1 MAKSRTLNKK
11 ESQKNYPIYMDCNA
25 TTPIEP
31 IVLESIN
38 QWYQEECGNSG
49 SRTHEYGV
57 RAKRAVQIAR
67 EQIASIVSSN
77 PDEVIFTSG
86 ATESNNIA
94 ILGLEEFARSN
105 SKTHIISSKIEHK
118 AVLEPLERLESKGFT
133 ISLISAKN
141 DGTIDLDQLQN
152 QIKPETLLVSIMHVN
167 NETGVIQPISEIAK
181 ILNNYDAYFHVD
193 AAQGFGKEF
202 DLLKNKRIDMIS
214 VSSHKI
220 FGPAGVGA
228 LVFRKREFK
237 RPPLKSLSCGGGQEY
252 NIRPGTLPVPIIVG
266 FGVAAKSA
274 RDFAA
279 QRKKTCE
286 SIRLEIF
293 AALEP
298 LDISINGNPSITL
311 PHVLNFSIKGIDS
324 EALMLSLKD
333 VLAISNGSACTSQ
346 SYDPS
351 HVLKSMGLDED
362 QISGA
367 VRLSW
372 CHLTPKVKWNDV
384 VTRIES
390 LLVS

>member
-1 MAKSRTLNKK
+1 MNTACVQNVQFKS
-11 ESQKNYPIYMDCNA
+11 
-25 TTPIEP
+25 
-31 IVLESIN
+31 LESKL
-38 QWYQEECGNSG
+38 QALC
-49 SRTHEYGV
+49 H
-57 RAKRAVQIAR
+57 
-67 EQIASIVSSN
+67 SN

-228 LVFRKREFK
+228 LVLRKREFK

-274 RDFAA
+274 LDFAA

-286 SIRLEIF
+286 SIRLEIIT
-293 AALEP
+293 ALEP
-298 LDISINGNPSITL
+298 LDISING
-311 PHVLNFSIKGIDS
+311 
-324 EALMLSLKD
+324 
-333 VLAISNGSACTSQ
+333 
-346 SYDPS
+346 
-351 HVLKSMGLDED
+351 
-362 QISGA
+362 
-367 VRLSW
+367 
-372 CHLTPKVKWNDV
+372 
-384 VTRIES
+384 
-390 LLVS
+390 